1 MCSSTRRKSSS
12 KLIADFFEPR
22 VSYGARLTPDRL
34 ALGSH
39 PAQSRPR
46 VTARKN
52 ALVRWTSVLH
62 HSMQTE
68 IGRQLRAE
76 YELPQELSTE
86 LASSLAR
93 LDKSLAFAGAAPPE
107 VRLRFY
113 KCESSPKAIA
123 TRHRVRRDG
132 SQSFERRHQGN
143 RVRTNFFQR
152 VLRRTSRGQHDSRLI
167 RQG

>member
-1 MCSSTRRKSSS
+1 MCSSTRRKLSS
-12 KLIADFFEPR
+12 KLLADFFEPR
-22 VSYGARLTPDRL
+22 VSYGARLTPNRL
-34 ALGSH
+34 TLGSH

-113 KCESSPKAIA
+113 KCEDRRRRLLLRAIA
-123 TRHRVRRDG
+123 CEETACRALNEG
-132 SQSFERRHQGN
+132 IKEIASG
-143 RVRTNFFQR
+143 
-152 VLRRTSRGQHDSRLI
+152 RTSFNGCCEGQVEASTTAA
-167 RQG
+167 

>member
-1 MCSSTRRKSSS
+1 
-12 KLIADFFEPR
+12 
-22 VSYGARLTPDRL
+22 
-34 ALGSH
+34 
-39 PAQSRPR
+39 

-76 YELPQELSTE
+76 YELPQALSTE

-113 KCESSPKAIA
+113 KCEDRRRRLLLRAIA
-123 TRHRVRRDG
+123 CEETARRALNEG
-132 SQSFERRHQGN
+132 IKET
-143 RVRTNFFQR
+143 VRTNFFQR